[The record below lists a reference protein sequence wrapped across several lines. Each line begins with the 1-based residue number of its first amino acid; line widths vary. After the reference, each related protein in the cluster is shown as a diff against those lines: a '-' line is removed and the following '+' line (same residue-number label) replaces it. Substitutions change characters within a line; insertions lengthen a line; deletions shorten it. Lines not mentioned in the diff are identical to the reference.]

1 MDRTRTGEKM
11 TDALSKEERSRVMAK
26 VKSRDTKPEKKVRSL
41 LFSLGFRF
49 RLCQKNLPGKPDIVL
64 KKYKTVIF
72 VHGCFWHGH
81 ENCKNARVPKS
92 NVEFW
97 KNKIERNKQRFN
109 EVAGQLRAQGW
120 KVVVIWECET
130 KDTKKLLSLL
140 KNKIKT
146 FSLINS

>member
-1 MDRTRTGEKM
+1 M
-11 TDALSKEERSRVMAK
+11 TDTLSKEERSRVMAK
-26 VKSRDTKPEKKVRSL
+26 VKSRGTKPEKKVRSL

-64 KKYKTVIF
+64 KKYRTVIF

-81 ENCKNARVPKS
+81 ENCKNARIPKS

-97 KNKIERNKQRFN
+97 KNKIEHNKQRFA
-109 EVAGQLRAQGW
+109 EVSRQLQEQGW

-130 KDTKKLLSLL
+130 KDIKKL
-140 KNKIKT
+140 KKIDVHT
-146 FSLINS
+146 

>member
-1 MDRTRTGEKM
+1 M
-11 TDALSKEERSRVMAK
+11 TDTLSKEERSRVMAK
-26 VKSRDTKPEKKVRSL
+26 VKFRDTKPEKKVRSL

-97 KNKIERNKQRFN
+97 KSKIERNKQRFK

-120 KVVVIWECET
+120 KVVVVWECET
-130 KDTKKLLSLL
+130 KDMKKLKMILVKEL
-140 KNKIKT
+140 NT
-146 FSLINS
+146 F

>member
-1 MDRTRTGEKM
+1 M
-11 TDALSKEERSRVMAK
+11 TDTLSKEERSRVMAK

-97 KNKIERNKQRFN
+97 KNKIERNKQRFA
-109 EVAGQLRAQGW
+109 EVSRQLQEQGW

-130 KDTKKLLSLL
+130 KDMKKLKMILVKEL
-140 KNKIKT
+140 NT
-146 FSLINS
+146 F

>member
-1 MDRTRTGEKM
+1 M
-11 TDALSKEERSRVMAK
+11 TDTLSKEERSRVMAK

-64 KKYKTVIF
+64 KKYKTVVF

-81 ENCKNARVPKS
+81 ENCKKARVPKS

-120 KVVVIWECET
+120 KVVVVWECEIE
-130 KDTKKLLSLL
+130 KDFENTMRKLIAAIE
-140 KNKIKT
+140 KNA
-146 FSLINS
+146 

>member
-1 MDRTRTGEKM
+1 M
-11 TDALSKEERSRVMAK
+11 TDTLSKEERSRVMAK

-81 ENCKNARVPKS
+81 ENCKNARIPKS

>member
-1 MDRTRTGEKM
+1 M
-11 TDALSKEERSRVMAK
+11 TDTLSKEERSRVMAK

-64 KKYKTVIF
+64 KKYKTVVF
-72 VHGCFWHGH
+72 VHGCFWHGY
-81 ENCKNARVPKS
+81 ENCKKARVPKS

-120 KVVVIWECET
+120 KVVVIWECEIE
-130 KDTKKLLSLL
+130 KDFENTMRKLIAAIE
-140 KNKIKT
+140 KNA
-146 FSLINS
+146 